1 MTAANIRSSN
11 EPPAQVNANGIGAIV
26 HLARARMLPL
36 IAIMA
41 MTTAAGAQPPEQ
53 EQSFGHW
60 HTHIVLNGASM
71 QSGSAYTENGP
82 DTGFGVACGRLCT
95 FYLVPPIP
103 CVEGT
108 EYKVLAA
115 NRTDA
120 DEIRLR
126 CVHSDVGDGLTADYG
141 ARIEALLTG
150 DTISFAFPLD
160 KGQFNISRF
169 SLNGA
174 KQAIAAVVGRWQQQ
188 GGPIHAPD
196 DDSKVPD
203 QKLNDTTL

>member
-1 MTAANIRSSN
+1 
-11 EPPAQVNANGIGAIV
+11 
-26 HLARARMLPL
+26 MLPL

-41 MTTAAGAQPPEQ
+41 MAAAGAQPPEQ
-53 EQSFGHW
+53 EQRFGRW
-60 HTHIVLNGASM
+60 HTHIVLYGASM
-71 QSGSAYTENGP
+71 QSGSAYTDNGP
-82 DTGFGVACGRLCT
+82 GTGVGVACGQLCT
-95 FYLVPPIP
+95 FYLVSPIP
-103 CVEGT
+103 CIEGT

-126 CVHSDVGDGLTADYG
+126 CVHSDVGDGLTADYD

-169 SLNGA
+169 SLDGA
-174 KQAIAAVVGRWQQQ
+174 KPALAAVVGRSKRE
-188 GGPIHAPD
+188 GGTAHAPD
-196 DDSKVPD
+196 DGDKTPAPV
-203 QKLNDTTL
+203 LNDTTL